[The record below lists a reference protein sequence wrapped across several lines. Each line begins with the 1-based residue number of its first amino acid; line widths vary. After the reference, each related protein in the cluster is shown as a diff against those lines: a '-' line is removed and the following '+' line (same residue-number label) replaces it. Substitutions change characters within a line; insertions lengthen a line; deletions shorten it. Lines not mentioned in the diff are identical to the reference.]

1 VVLLVGQSLMSWKER
16 IFKLCES
23 AQFFPGASSA
33 EITQIKTSLGVSLP
47 ADLEELLRESNGVLG
62 EYELGLIWSLDR
74 IISENIAFRENPD
87 FPELYMPFDHLLFF
101 ADAGNGDQ
109 FAYAIQAGEIRR
121 PDIFVW
127 NHEED
132 SRTCC
137 APSLDQYL
145 ERWLTGELL
154 L

>member
-1 VVLLVGQSLMSWKER
+1 MSWKEQ
-16 IFKLCES
+16 ILKLCS
-23 AQFFPGASSA
+23 AAEFFPGVKRHEIQQA
-33 EITQIKTSLGVSLP
+33 EAELGVTLPDDLASL
-47 ADLEELLRESNGVLG
+47 LQESNGVEG
-62 EYELGLIWSLDR
+62 EYGLGLIWQLER
-74 IISENIAFRENPD
+74 IVQENKAFRENPD

-109 FAYAIQAGEIRR
+109 FAFPIQAGAIRR
-121 PDIFVW
+121 PDVFVW

-137 APSLDQYL
+137 APSLSKYL
-145 ERWLTGELL
+145 EWWLTGELL